1 MQLIRRHHGAEHRAL
16 YEVKTLISANF
27 HTHTFRCHHA
37 EGTEREY
44 IETALGLGMKT
55 LGFSDHTPYFFDGD
69 YYSGFRMD
77 PEQLPDYVRTLTEL
91 REEYRG
97 RIDIH
102 IGLEAEYYP
111 RHFDRLLEYVRSCGI
126 EYLILGQHFT
136 NNEYDGRSAFY
147 MGDDIAFMEEYTA
160 QVCEALGTGLF
171 SYVAHPDMPTY
182 TGSETARYELLCRR
196 ICEAAEAAD
205 VPVEFNLQG
214 FVESRPY
221 PKTDF
226 FRIAHEVGC
235 RSIIGC
241 DAHRATMISETE
253 KIEEAEKL
261 LSELGVERTESIEFK
276 LT

>member
-1 MQLIRRHHGAEHRAL
+1 M
-16 YEVKTLISANF
+16 ISANF

-55 LGFSDHTPYFFDGD
+55 LGFSDHSPYFFEGD
-69 YYSGFRMD
+69 YYSGFRMRS
-77 PEQLPDYVRTLTEL
+77 EELPGYVNTLTEL

-111 RHFDRLLEYVRSCGI
+111 RHFDKLLEYVRSCGI

-136 NNEYDGRSAFY
+136 RNEYDGQSAFY
-147 MGDDIAFMEEYTA
+147 TGDDIAFMEEYSS
-160 QVCEALGTGLF
+160 QVCEALGTGVF

-182 TGSETARYELLCRR
+182 TGAETERYELLCRR
-196 ICEAAEAAD
+196 ICEAARAAD

-214 FVESRPY
+214 FVEGRTY
-221 PKTDF
+221 PKVDF

-235 RSIIGC
+235 RTIIGSPC
-241 DAHRATMISETE
+241 DNDKRDREDIRGRKNTLRAR
-253 KIEEAEKL
+253 A
-261 LSELGVERTESIEFK
+261 
-276 LT
+276 